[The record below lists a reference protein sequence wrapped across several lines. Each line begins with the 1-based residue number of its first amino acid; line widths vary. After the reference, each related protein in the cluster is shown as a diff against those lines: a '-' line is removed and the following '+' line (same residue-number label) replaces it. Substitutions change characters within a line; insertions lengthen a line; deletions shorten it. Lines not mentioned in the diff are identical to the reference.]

1 MKAVLSGSVSAK
13 ERFHLRVGYVK
24 FVEALKSLGQPS
36 IDLLKAVLNLVVET
50 EFDGTKH
57 LVVHNTQAA
66 IMLLHWLP
74 DIQSHDL
81 QMWLSES
88 LGTLC
93 AKTYNKM
100 NCCRDGMISAIQQVL
115 ERSKQINTK
124 AVGYLIG
131 LLECLGTKS
140 ITATELK
147 KLISLLRLDEEENQN
162 PYCSRLMRAM
172 STMARREGNEGA
184 LHFLSLQEHNDCV
197 SLPAGIKKWP
207 GVAFSF
213 HAWLCLDTEV
223 DLTPHN
229 IAGQTYRRQLY
240 SFIASAGCGLE
251 SFVTAEF
258 DIVISVFNKKEH
270 SSVLVENTTIGDGH
284 WHCIDIVQSSSRRP
298 FTVSQ
303 LNVYFDGKLVQNSQ
317 LKFPSMTD
325 PFSSC
330 YIGSPC
336 PKSALVSFADQ
347 SDSNTNAEVKKK
359 SPFKFIFP
367 GQSKPSTEPG
377 IRTVPTG
384 TQNEEW
390 GSPIVLHGQIG
401 SVCLFHDVITP
412 AQIKALYT
420 LGPNQMNIFDDEEHT
435 ELNDLVNKSV
445 LYYSA
450 KAHKD
455 GVVVDLTGNQH
466 HGHLIGQCC
475 VTWDIKDVINCI
487 GGIQV
492 LFPLLEQ
499 VNKSPIPEND
509 EVTTLSSPVTISPTD
524 DDWLLIRPSSSYA
537 DSKLEQ
543 NQAAGFLTLLRHML
557 HTSST
562 NRDTFTRIN
571 AAATIGAI
579 LQKVNSK
586 LIDVHVLMS
595 AQLLVDMA
603 ATTSRT
609 LLQHLYQYILFDFRI
624 WSKSNFPI
632 RIGHIQY
639 LSTIIK
645 DDKKYFRK
653 KFGVQFI
660 LDVIRMY
667 YSSVRD
673 SGLSSEDSKQIRVS
687 LFSLVKF
694 YIAREVTAD
703 ELLHIIGFL
712 VVAREEN
719 MICEILDV
727 LISLLENPRKQDQL
741 FLLLFE
747 ADMGEM
753 LYGLLVHQ
761 GYSVVFYEK
770 IVKVLYLL
778 LKSDKVYE
786 KSKTRLRLAECGHL
800 GIVGL
805 MQGIDISGPMI
816 KRFLEQVTFND
827 TSQNYNSVLA
837 VLQLI
842 YTCGSDIKLEAT
854 KQIIS
859 LLVSRPNAAKS
870 FAKQLGWQESL
881 VKLLIF
887 RTFDDLP
894 VNNSDHELSSNPIS
908 QVTESEITS
917 DSTVVCSIAEKEND
931 DVDNSQCEGD
941 VSIACDNDKPVK
953 HPDNLNLF
961 FVCDNVS
968 IPSPKSPVTP
978 MYLNHIDDFNSSS
991 EDLRLRSMS
1000 RSSTASL
1007 EDLNSSRRSQDRD
1020 SRISGFS
1027 INGPVDMNASISS
1040 ISDSRRSSGNLQNE
1054 ELQQALDNLGIQSYL
1069 KDSGERL
1076 EEVCQNIIVILL
1088 MIMTKGVEESNTEA
1102 WKERIQVF
1110 TWIDRIA
1117 ENNELIRPAI
1127 DLKRRLFEMLVEAN
1141 ATEIRESGQAL
1152 AGPSENARELIKF
1165 VRYFM
1170 LTEPSDDKFSV
1181 TLIED
1186 VMSLMDNLAV
1196 WDVESDG
1203 GWKEMARLGLNLL
1216 ILYGQFPDVE
1226 LCAVAAAKLHMLV
1239 QTKLISSSAEASYL
1253 IGNLNNTIQQAVKE
1267 KTDNYS
1273 FLITVMKALIEKA
1286 HTLLSLDMQ
1295 LPNLPTLSR
1304 SPTFFDDFKTYCFSE
1319 EWKIFMENYVTPQM
1333 EHFTESAFNEVD
1345 QATKDFWSDCKE
1357 AMMVNLH
1364 KRNRERGESKLK
1376 FQGQIFDVYKNKAI
1390 NEERRFQNVAIHMK
1404 NQYSSTVRQWRASKR
1419 FFTGETGAWAERS
1432 QGALQWKMS
1441 NQENF
1446 TRMRVKLIPNYNFD
1460 LHVEASRQ
1468 RDNIGVN
1475 DLDPSDHLKQLTVTK
1490 EALVSKENIADD
1502 IIGDEEW
1509 TTVNPDGTDGPN
1521 DKEKLVLSEEC
1532 QLITM
1537 VNVYQGRLEV
1547 TTTHVYFFDC
1557 STNKEEGGED
1567 FKWALSQLR
1576 EIHFRRYNLRRSAL
1590 ELFLI
1595 DQTNY
1600 FLNFQKKV
1608 RNKVYSRILSLRPP
1622 NLIYFGSRSPAELLK
1637 SSGLSQKWVHR
1648 EITNFEYLM
1657 QLNTIAGRTYNDLS
1671 QYPVFPWIISD
1682 YESDSLNLNSCTVY
1696 RDLSKPIGAVNP
1708 KNGEILRE
1716 KFETFEDPSGVIEKF
1731 HYGTHYSNAAGVMHY
1746 LIRMEPF
1753 TALHIELQGDR
1764 FDVTDRQF
1772 HSVPGTW
1779 KMLMENPND
1788 VKELIPEFFYL
1799 PEFLV
1804 NENGFDLGKLQI
1816 TREQVNDVKLPKWAE
1831 SPEDFVHKNMLALES
1846 EYVSENL
1853 HNWIDLIFG
1862 YKQKGPAAAEALNVF
1877 YYCTYEG
1884 AVDLDAITNEHDR
1897 KALEGMINNFGQT
1910 PTQLMKEPH
1919 PRRMT
1924 LDEIVARSIKIDRPL
1939 SIFQFINNLKVYFVT
1954 ITQDTDPLAYV
1965 IVPRSQARSIIQHGM
1980 PDSMVTVSEDGKI
1993 GMHGWLPYDKTIS
2006 NYFLFEKDPSITT
2019 NKCKR
2024 RLNVPF
2030 APGIKVEP
2038 KLFVVSHDAK
2048 LLISGG
2054 HWDNSLQ
2061 VYHLGKV
2068 KKINHI
2074 VRHIDIVTCVAL
2086 DYCGSHLVTGS
2097 RDTTC
2102 IIWQIQ
2108 QQGGFSVN
2116 INNRPLQTL
2125 YGHEGEVTAVYISTE
2140 LDMVASA
2147 SRDGTV
2153 ILHTVR
2159 RGHYMRTLHP
2169 PCAMGYTLHIPLLA
2183 VDEMGRIILYCH
2195 EKFPI
2200 DPKERYSLHLYSI
2213 NGKHLFTEKLVYGL
2227 CHMII
2232 KGDHVITGDIQGHL
2246 TIKEIFGLRTV
2257 NMFPLHVPIHCLSV
2271 TNSNSHI
2278 LAGIR
2283 DGKLIIIGV
2292 KNRTDAR

>member
-1 MKAVLSGSVSAK
+1 
-13 ERFHLRVGYVK
+13 
-24 FVEALKSLGQPS
+24 
-36 IDLLKAVLNLVVET
+36 
-50 EFDGTKH
+50 
-57 LVVHNTQAA
+57 
-66 IMLLHWLP
+66 
-74 DIQSHDL
+74 
-81 QMWLSES
+81 
-88 LGTLC
+88 
-93 AKTYNKM
+93 
-100 NCCRDGMISAIQQVL
+100 
-115 ERSKQINTK
+115 
-124 AVGYLIG
+124 
-131 LLECLGTKS
+131 
-140 ITATELK
+140 
-147 KLISLLRLDEEENQN
+147 
-162 PYCSRLMRAM
+162 
-172 STMARREGNEGA
+172 
-184 LHFLSLQEHNDCV
+184 
-197 SLPAGIKKWP
+197 
-207 GVAFSF
+207 
-213 HAWLCLDTEV
+213 
-223 DLTPHN
+223 
-229 IAGQTYRRQLY
+229 
-240 SFIASAGCGLE
+240 
-251 SFVTAEF
+251 
-258 DIVISVFNKKEH
+258 
-270 SSVLVENTTIGDGH
+270 
-284 WHCIDIVQSSSRRP
+284 
-298 FTVSQ
+298 
-303 LNVYFDGKLVQNSQ
+303 
-317 LKFPSMTD
+317 
-325 PFSSC
+325 
-330 YIGSPC
+330 
-336 PKSALVSFADQ
+336 
-347 SDSNTNAEVKKK
+347 
-359 SPFKFIFP
+359 
-367 GQSKPSTEPG
+367 
-377 IRTVPTG
+377 
-384 TQNEEW
+384 
-390 GSPIVLHGQIG
+390 
-401 SVCLFHDVITP
+401 
-412 AQIKALYT
+412 
-420 LGPNQMNIFDDEEHT
+420 
-435 ELNDLVNKSV
+435 
-445 LYYSA
+445 
-450 KAHKD
+450 
-455 GVVVDLTGNQH
+455 
-466 HGHLIGQCC
+466 
-475 VTWDIKDVINCI
+475 
-487 GGIQV
+487 
-492 LFPLLEQ
+492 
-499 VNKSPIPEND
+499 
-509 EVTTLSSPVTISPTD
+509 
-524 DDWLLIRPSSSYA
+524 
-537 DSKLEQ
+537 
-543 NQAAGFLTLLRHML
+543 
-557 HTSST
+557 
-562 NRDTFTRIN
+562 
-571 AAATIGAI
+571 
-579 LQKVNSK
+579 
-586 LIDVHVLMS
+586 
-595 AQLLVDMA
+595 
-603 ATTSRT
+603 
-609 LLQHLYQYILFDFRI
+609 
-624 WSKSNFPI
+624 
-632 RIGHIQY
+632 
-639 LSTIIK
+639 
-645 DDKKYFRK
+645 
-653 KFGVQFI
+653 
-660 LDVIRMY
+660 
-667 YSSVRD
+667 
-673 SGLSSEDSKQIRVS
+673 
-687 LFSLVKF
+687 
-694 YIAREVTAD
+694 
-703 ELLHIIGFL
+703 
-712 VVAREEN
+712 
-719 MICEILDV
+719 
-727 LISLLENPRKQDQL
+727 
-741 FLLLFE
+741 
-747 ADMGEM
+747 
-753 LYGLLVHQ
+753 
-761 GYSVVFYEK
+761 
-770 IVKVLYLL
+770 
-778 LKSDKVYE
+778 
-786 KSKTRLRLAECGHL
+786 
-800 GIVGL
+800 
-805 MQGIDISGPMI
+805 
-816 KRFLEQVTFND
+816 
-827 TSQNYNSVLA
+827 
-837 VLQLI
+837 
-842 YTCGSDIKLEAT
+842 
-854 KQIIS
+854 
-859 LLVSRPNAAKS
+859 
-870 FAKQLGWQESL
+870 
-881 VKLLIF
+881 
-887 RTFDDLP
+887 
-894 VNNSDHELSSNPIS
+894 
-908 QVTESEITS
+908 
-917 DSTVVCSIAEKEND
+917 
-931 DVDNSQCEGD
+931 
-941 VSIACDNDKPVK
+941 
-953 HPDNLNLF
+953 
-961 FVCDNVS
+961 
-968 IPSPKSPVTP
+968 
-978 MYLNHIDDFNSSS
+978 
-991 EDLRLRSMS
+991 
-1000 RSSTASL
+1000 
-1007 EDLNSSRRSQDRD
+1007 
-1020 SRISGFS
+1020 
-1027 INGPVDMNASISS
+1027 
-1040 ISDSRRSSGNLQNE
+1040 
-1054 ELQQALDNLGIQSYL
+1054 
-1069 KDSGERL
+1069 
-1076 EEVCQNIIVILL
+1076 
-1088 MIMTKGVEESNTEA
+1088 
-1102 WKERIQVF
+1102 
-1110 TWIDRIA
+1110 
-1117 ENNELIRPAI
+1117 
-1127 DLKRRLFEMLVEAN
+1127 MLVEAN

-1152 AGPSENARELIKF
+1152 AGPSENSRELIKF

-1253 IGNLNNTIQQAVKE
+1253 IGNLNSTIQQAVKD

-1304 SPTFFDDFKTYCFSE
+1304 SPSFFDDFKSYCFSE

-1345 QATKDFWSDCKE
+1345 QDTKLFWSDCKKL
-1357 AMMVNLH
+1357 MMENFH
-1364 KRNRERGESKLK
+1364 KRNREQGESKLK
-1376 FQGQIFDVYKNKAI
+1376 FQSQIFDVYKNKAI

-1419 FFTGETGAWAERS
+1419 FFTGETGAWAERRTVWIKVSSRGSGERKDSLQRDWCLAERS

-1446 TRMRVKLIPNYNFD
+1446 SRMRVKLIPNYNFD

-1475 DLDPSDHLKQLTVTK
+1475 DLDPSDQLKQLTVTK

-1509 TTVNPDGTDGPN
+1509 TAVNPDGTDGPN

-1682 YESDSLNLNSCTVY
+1682 YESDTLNLNSCTVY

-1708 KNGEILRE
+1708 KNEEILRE

-1746 LIRMEPF
+1746 LLRMEPF

-1772 HSVPGTW
+1772 HSVPGTY

-1853 HNWIDLIFG
+1853 QNWIDLIFG

-1965 IVPRSQARSIIQHGM
+1965 TVPRSQARSIIQHGM

-2030 APGIKVEP
+2030 APGVKVEP

-2140 LDMVASA
+2140 LDMVVSA

-2159 RGHYMRTLHP
+2159 RGHYMKTLHP

-2195 EKFPI
+2195 ETFPIDPKVRIILYCHEMFPIDPKVRTILYCHEMFPIDPKVRIILYCHETFPIDPKVRTILYCHEMFPIDVKVRTIPYCHEMFPIDPKVRIILYYHEMFPIDPKVRIILYCHEMFPIDPKVRIILYCKETFPIDPKVRTILYCHEKFPIDPKVRIILYCHETFSIDPKVRTILYCHETFPIDPKVRIILYCHEKFPI
-2200 DPKERYSLHLYSI
+2200 DPKERFSLHLYSI
-2213 NGKHLFTEKLVYGL
+2213 NGKHLFTEKLMYGL

-2283 DGKLIIIGV
+2283 DGKLIIVGV